1 MISQP
6 LSRNGENGAN
16 GLHAPAHLVDLG
28 PNPGL
33 AHAVNQLLGE
43 MNSAL
48 VILLSLKTAW
58 RLSVQVF
65 KSFNYYQ
72 YFGKTK

>member
-16 GLHAPAHLVDLG
+16 GLHAPAHLADLG

-33 AHAVNQLLGE
+33 AHAVNQPLRE
-43 MNSAL
+43 MSSAL
-48 VILLSLKTAW
+48 EILLNLNTAW

-65 KSFNYYQ
+65 KIFNYY
-72 YFGKTK
+72 